1 MPRDFAAPQLASLSL
16 PFFLPSSQPSPAA
29 EDDDGRGFEPHGPS
43 EVLCSNSLL
52 ESTDYWLQNQ
62 RTPCQIGI
70 MEDKLEK
77 NCTSVCFV
85 NLDAGKADYNSEFM
99 KQKLVKISPNLPKII
114 ASMNVQP
121 PKDNE
126 IILLSGL
133 TPGNLQADF
142 EVPQCSWLADVCLV
156 QCARGNRRKNTSCII
171 FEINKFLIGLELV
184 QEKQLH
190 IEAGSLKPDDDT
202 NCSVSSIEDDFL
214 TASEH
219 FEDEDED
226 EYKQG
231 EENLSDIELAGEFK
245 KYREEDCEDLH
256 CKKAQL
262 PFFLKSSCISH
273 ESTASGTSGSS
284 EEEYNSEAE
293 DNVIQTVDE
302 TIKQVNWKVGKY
314 TTAWKF
320 KPLCSADDQKDF
332 FKSDN
337 NNSDRSE
344 NVSLTITK
352 EEMILLDDITAGQK
366 SHLDMLDCRVE
377 RTPHPLIQ
385 NDQAPTGQFATNLAE
400 SVLQDAFIRL
410 SQSMF
415 TKETALSIS
424 VSNSLTSTVHATQNE
439 MACRSWNVLPKIVIV
454 QSPDGSDNV
463 SEWPGSNFP
472 NLHPWSEVEHSSDAA
487 DWFQDNS
494 PSESTQST
502 LEVALAC
509 AATVIGTISSPH
521 AAEKFNE
528 QESMSSTVTVGD
540 HEEPEE
546 KNSQSANSNCIS
558 VDYSFPPALS
568 DMAQVAN
575 VVAAHGLGEKK
586 DEYLVTSGGLLSAA
600 ETSAAVMLHCSIAIG
615 STMENLNNSIAQAL
629 FKEAS
634 LVLTRPD
641 AYRTIGEFMESV
653 NGKIVQAATKP
664 SAPLLDEVIVDE
676 LAQNLSNIILRHSVE
691 EVKKK
696 QLCSEMNTDA
706 CSEST
711 QDVFTAT
718 ANQLLF
724 NVLYFTCKK
733 MNDIAQL
740 NERSNICIVDN
751 LSKQVMDCQ
760 PKDTTKDVLHQ
771 SSSCYNNKLSSTFHD
786 KDDVFMTNLM
796 NNVKGEIG
804 PNALESATLCVDSLS
819 TVNAQSSSS
828 RKTSSKKRYLK
839 RITKECCR
847 PTNPNSNHMKTE
859 LCPFSGRE
867 NLTPGSECRHSF
879 QEFQTSNVSVMTE
892 NHEKYTCDAVWH
904 NESQLSVPFLDNQGF
919 LPTRPL
925 VYLKHPAD
933 KYCIADF
940 AEELAETVVSMAT
953 EIAAICLDN
962 SNGKQPWFCAW
973 KRGSDYLMPQA
984 LPCRSI
990 KRKKETQSSGSTV
1003 RKHRPPRLSEI
1014 KRKTDEHPELKE
1026 WLMNRVVDDSI
1037 NLDDTLDLSNNFA
1050 NEAAAKIMN
1059 LAEFSVADNVWQS
1072 PNHPRNRLHCDRWN
1086 RVNASSC
1093 ESIPEEDLDSKGSAN
1108 TLALINTL
1116 GQPISRTS
1124 SVSKQSSCES
1134 ITEEFSRFMV
1144 NQMETEGREFDLL
1157 LDYYAGKNANSIIT
1171 SALQQVT
1178 KRNGHLNVRPSC
1190 PSKQSSTESI
1200 TEEFYRYMLREIE
1213 KEQKEKVYSAK
1224 NAKEWSSSLLLPS
1237 QRSSFCFRQS
1247 SVPDSRSSTSRLT
1260 VNMPIKANSL
1270 DGFSRSSHRDSLSV
1284 YPVSTASS
1292 SGLCKS
1298 DSYLYQRCRTDQ
1310 VTDMLIHETWANS
1323 IKALM
1328 CKNKI
1333 IVDSGEVAEPDQHPY
1348 DSPPH
1353 VQQYAHR
1360 LAANI
1365 VESGKTL
1372 IAIQQDSTKK
1382 DHVTESSH
1390 IPAGMQNNS
1399 KPFGDRIYLDEKEQ
1413 QALFPGL
1420 FSIKHTSSS
1429 SCLREVPLIQ
1439 IETDQRQDLDDASE
1453 LLNEV
1458 HVTSGKTREH
1468 LIKGKPIDADSGQHL
1483 ISSKSH
1489 GLTMYS
1495 CPESEASVETKA
1507 MEEFPVPLSSSEEST
1522 CSSWCQL
1529 ANNPDDTSSY
1539 LQLSERS
1546 MSNGNSSTSSSLG
1559 IMDLEIYQENMPSSY
1574 AFNDLTEGRLF
1585 CEKSPEKIQAC
1596 ASELSVETTNEQKD
1610 LLVINLDLEPE
1621 CPDAELRA
1629 TLQWIAASEL
1639 GIPMI
1644 YFKKSQEHRIEKFLD
1659 VVQFVHQKCWKVG
1672 DIFHAVV
1679 QFCKLHEESR
1689 EPTLSLFDW
1698 LLELG

>member
-1 MPRDFAAPQLASLSL
+1 MAKPTGSKLAKNNFECPLMYEISHHGGTDNSVR
-16 PFFLPSSQPSPAA
+16 SSVKACKK
-29 EDDDGRGFEPHGPS
+29 
-43 EVLCSNSLL
+43 VLCSNSLL
-52 ESTDYWLQNQ
+52 DSTDYWLQNQ
-62 RTPCQIGI
+62 KTPCRIGI
-70 MEDKLEK
+70 MEDKMDK

-99 KQKLVKISPNLPKII
+99 KQRLVNISPNLPKFI

-126 IILLSGL
+126 IIFLSGL
-133 TPGNLQADF
+133 TSENLQADF
-142 EVPQCSWLADVCLV
+142 EVSECSWLADICLL
-156 QCARGNRRKNTSCII
+156 QCARGNQRKNTSCII

-190 IEAGSLKPDDDT
+190 IEATSLKLEDDT
-202 NCSVSSIEDDFL
+202 NCSVSSIEEDFL

-219 FEDEDED
+219 FEDEDD

-231 EENLSDIELAGEFK
+231 EENLHLAAEFK
-245 KYREEDCEDLH
+245 KYREGDCEDLH
-256 CKKAQL
+256 CKKAQV
-262 PFFLKSSCISH
+262 PFFLKGSCISH
-273 ESTASGTSGSS
+273 DSTASTRSSESS

-293 DNVIQTVDE
+293 DNVLETVDE
-302 TIKQVNWKVGKY
+302 ANKQLNWKVGKY
-314 TTAWKF
+314 NTTGKC
-320 KPLCSADDQKDF
+320 KPLSSTDDKKDF
-332 FKSDN
+332 GKSDN
-337 NNSDRSE
+337 NKSE
-344 NVSLTITK
+344 NVCYTITTK
-352 EEMILLDDITAGQK
+352 EDVVLLDELATGQR
-366 SHLDMLDCRVE
+366 SHLDTLNCRVE

-410 SQSMF
+410 SQSTF
-415 TKETALSIS
+415 TKETALDIS
-424 VSNSLTSTVHATQNE
+424 VSNPLTSTACGTQNE
-439 MACRSWNVLPKIVIV
+439 MACRSWNALPKIVIV
-454 QSPDGSDNV
+454 QSPDGSDK

-472 NLHPWSEVEHSSDAA
+472 SLHPWSEVEHSSGA
-487 DWFQDNS
+487 DFFQDNS
-494 PSESTQST
+494 PSKSTQSP

-521 AAEKFNE
+521 AAEKLRE
-528 QESMSSTVTVGD
+528 QESLNSVMTVGNR
-540 HEEPEE
+540 EVEE
-546 KNSQSANSNCIS
+546 KTSQSTNSNCNS
-558 VDYSFPPALS
+558 VSYSFLPDLS
-568 DMAQVAN
+568 DMAQMAN
-575 VVAAHGLGEKK
+575 VVAVHGLGEKK
-586 DEYLVTSGGLLSAA
+586 DIYPVTSSGLLSAA
-600 ETSAAVMLHCSIAIG
+600 ETSTAVTLHCSIAIG
-615 STMENLNNSIAQAL
+615 STMENLNNSIAQVL

-634 LVLTRPD
+634 LVLTRPH
-641 AYRTIGEFMESV
+641 AYRTMGEFMESV

-664 SAPLLDEVIVDE
+664 STALLDEIIVDE

-691 EVKKK
+691 EVRKK
-696 QLCSEMNTDA
+696 QHSEKNIDA
-706 CSEST
+706 CLEST

-724 NVLYFTCKK
+724 NVFYFTCKK
-733 MNDIAQL
+733 MNDITQL
-740 NERSNICIVDN
+740 NECSNTFIPDTFN
-751 LSKQVMDCQ
+751 KQVMDCQ
-760 PKDTTKDVLHQ
+760 PKETKNDVLHR
-771 SSSCYNNKLSSTFHD
+771 SSSCSNNKLTSNFHD
-786 KDDVFMTNLM
+786 KDGLLMTNLV
-796 NNVKGEIG
+796 NNVKEEIV
-804 PNALESATLCVDSLS
+804 PNALESLS
-819 TVNAQSSSS
+819 TVNAQSSLS

-847 PTNPNSNHMKTE
+847 PVNPNSNYMKAE
-859 LCPFSGRE
+859 LSPFSSRE
-867 NLTPGSECRHSF
+867 NQTLGSEGIHGL
-879 QEFQTSNVSVMTE
+879 QEFLTSSVSIITE
-892 NHEKYTCDAVWH
+892 NHEEPTCDAAWH
-904 NESQLSVPFLDNQGF
+904 NERQLSVPFLGNQGI

-925 VYLKHPAD
+925 VYLMHPAD
-933 KYCIADF
+933 KYCITDF

-973 KRGSDYLMPQA
+973 QRGSDYLMPQA
-984 LPCRSI
+984 LPCRSM
-990 KRKKETQSSGSTV
+990 KRKKETQTSGSTV

-1037 NLDDTLDLSNNFA
+1037 NLDDTLDLSTNFA

-1059 LAEFSVADNVWQS
+1059 LAEFSVADNVWQNPS
-1072 PNHPRNRLHCDRWN
+1072 HPQNRLHCDRWN

-1093 ESIPEEDLDSKGSAN
+1093 ESIPEEDLDSKGSIN

-1116 GQPISRTS
+1116 GQSISRTS

-1134 ITEEFSRFMV
+1134 ITDEFSRFMV

-1157 LDYYAGKNANSIIT
+1157 LDYYAGKNANNIIT

-1178 KRNGHLNVRPSC
+1178 KKNGHLNVKPSC

-1213 KEQKEKVYSAK
+1213 KEHKEKVYSAK

-1247 SVPDSRSSTSRLT
+1247 SVPDNRSSTSRLT

-1270 DGFSRSSHRDSLSV
+1270 DGFSRSGHGDSLTV
-1284 YPVSTASS
+1284 YPVNTASS

-1333 IVDSGEVAEPDQHPY
+1333 ILDSGEVAQPEQH
-1348 DSPPH
+1348 PPH

-1372 IAIQQDSTKK
+1372 IAVHQDSTKK
-1382 DHVTESSH
+1382 DHVTESIHS
-1390 IPAGMQNNS
+1390 PSGMQNNS
-1399 KPFGDRIYLDEKEQ
+1399 KPFGDRRYLDEKEQ
-1413 QALFPGL
+1413 QASFPGL
-1420 FSIKHTSSS
+1420 FSIKPTSSS

-1439 IETDQRQDLDDASE
+1439 IETDQRQHLDNASE
-1453 LLNEV
+1453 PLNGIN
-1458 HVTSGKTREH
+1458 VTSSKAKED
-1468 LIKGKPIDADSGQHL
+1468 LLKGKPIDADSGQQL
-1483 ISSKSH
+1483 ISSNSH
-1489 GLTMYS
+1489 GLTVCS
-1495 CPESEASVETKA
+1495 CPESEASVDNTA
-1507 MEEFPVPLSSSEEST
+1507 VEEFPVPLSSSEEST

-1559 IMDLEIYQENMPSSY
+1559 IMDLEIYQENIPSSH
-1574 AFNDLTEGRLF
+1574 AFNDLTEGGVF
-1585 CEKSPEKIQAC
+1585 CEKLPEKIEAGT
-1596 ASELSVETTNEQKD
+1596 SGLTVETTNEQKD
-1610 LLVINLDLEPE
+1610 LLVINVDLEPE
-1621 CPDAELRA
+1621 YPDAELRA
-1629 TLQWIAASEL
+1629 TLQWIAASEF

-1679 QFCKLHEESR
+1679 QFCKLHEESKG
-1689 EPTLSLFDW
+1689 PTLSLFDW